1 MIYLIYLIFSLSTN
15 FLYQYYG
22 IFCSQNYIL
31 LEKKELV
38 LIFINKIY
46 TYFIPTWD

>member
-22 IFCSQNYIL
+22 IL
-31 LEKKELV
+31 LEKKELI